1 MRAVLSVYDKT
12 GLPILARALSQTGY
26 ELIST
31 GGTHRSLVES
41 GIDVIQVSD
50 VTKFPEILEGRVKT
64 LHPQIHGGILAR
76 RAETTHI
83 SELEAHGIVP
93 VDLVVVNLYPFVET
107 VSDPSVFLEQAL
119 ENIDIG
125 GPTLIRAAA
134 KNFPDVV
141 VIVDPSDY
149 GWISDK
155 IVSGENISLDE
166 RKGLAAKAF
175 QHVALYDTSIAG
187 WLRDQSPLKSEDI
200 TMGLVKMNDLR
211 YGENPHQSG
220 AVYSSVLNEG
230 GVAKAEQLH
239 GLPMS
244 YTNYLDADSAWTS
257 VNAFEENACVIVKHT
272 NPCGI
277 AIDDKQHLAFEKAF
291 QGDTVSAY
299 GGIVGFNRNVTLAT
313 ANAMKG
319 ILFDI
324 VVAPGF
330 TTEALVILKKRKRTR
345 LLKIEPQVGNMSKLS
360 VKTISGGALVQTI
373 DEVGKLADTWKVV
386 TNRKPSLSEQANME
400 FAWKCLPHIKSNTI
414 VLAKGNSMVGMGAGQ
429 PNRLVSIHLALRI
442 AGDKSPGSALA
453 SDAFMPFSDNIELA
467 VDGGITA
474 IIQPGGSIRDTEV
487 IESADR
493 HGITMLF
500 TGMRHFNH

>member
-41 GIDVIQVSD
+41 GIDVKQVSD

-76 RAETTHI
+76 RAETMHI

-155 IVSGENISLDE
+155 IVSGEKISLDE

-187 WLRDQSPLKSEDI
+187 WLRDHP
-200 TMGLVKMNDLR
+200 
-211 YGENPHQSG
+211 
-220 AVYSSVLNEG
+220 
-230 GVAKAEQLH
+230 
-239 GLPMS
+239 
-244 YTNYLDADSAWTS
+244 
-257 VNAFEENACVIVKHT
+257 
-272 NPCGI
+272 
-277 AIDDKQHLAFEKAF
+277 
-291 QGDTVSAY
+291 
-299 GGIVGFNRNVTLAT
+299 
-313 ANAMKG
+313 
-319 ILFDI
+319 
-324 VVAPGF
+324 
-330 TTEALVILKKRKRTR
+330 
-345 LLKIEPQVGNMSKLS
+345 
-360 VKTISGGALVQTI
+360 
-373 DEVGKLADTWKVV
+373 
-386 TNRKPSLSEQANME
+386 
-400 FAWKCLPHIKSNTI
+400 LPHYQPFPNPKST
-414 VLAKGNSMVGMGAGQ
+414 VL
-429 PNRLVSIHLALRI
+429 I
-442 AGDKSPGSALA
+442 
-453 SDAFMPFSDNIELA
+453 FS
-467 VDGGITA
+467 
-474 IIQPGGSIRDTEV
+474 
-487 IESADR
+487 
-493 HGITMLF
+493 
-500 TGMRHFNH
+500 